1 MGLQTYSMK
10 ERAALF
16 GRLRNFGSVTSPE
29 SVAKHLS
36 ERGYRV
42 SSAEPDGRSTIR
54 RSLGSSVLEVGIEN
68 DAPTFHT
75 ANFAGVVLLLRDAI
89 GDQAT
94 VCTGAGWSHWEWL
107 CNSS

>member
-29 SVAKHLS
+29 TVAKHLS
-36 ERGYRV
+36 EGYRF
-42 SSAEPDGRSTIR
+42 SSAEPDGRSTTGG
-54 RSLGSSVLEVGIEN
+54 SLGSSVLEVGIEN
-68 DAPTFHT
+68 NAPTFHT

-94 VCTGAGWSHWEWL
+94 VCAGAGWSHREWL